1 MEKYVF
7 DLQSSDKII
16 IDDDIV
22 IIDCFVSIS
31 DDAIGIDGYFED
43 SGDSFFR
50 VFDYN
55 DSVKVARNS

>member
-16 IDDDIV
+16 INDDVV
-22 IIDCFVSIS
+22 IIDCFVSVS
-31 DDAIGIDGYFED
+31 DDVIGVDGYFEE

-50 VFDYN
+50 LFDYN
-55 DSVKVARNS
+55 DSVKLAQ

>member
-16 IDDDIV
+16 VGGDIV
-22 IIDCFVSIS
+22 IIDCFIPVS
-31 DDAIGIDGYFED
+31 DTAVAVDGYFEE
-43 SGDSFFR
+43 SGDSFFY

-55 DSVKVARNS
+55 DSVTVTRGY